1 MSKNLQ
7 NQINKIKQSIVNKNV
22 TNTSMATY
30 GKLNEIE
37 HSIYRHTQLS
47 KAGLKN
53 EAKTESTIINN
64 LINNFNASEE
74 GTVLKG
80 GISNNRYVWVAEDGA
95 CDDCMALDGTEYEFK
110 EDAPIPL
117 HPNCKCSIEEIYNE
131 EPNETDEEICD
142 CWQWL
147 DQMEE
152 IVGDAQGLQNNV
164 ENDMSDIETTEAEY
178 SGMDSDE
185 IQYLLNNLVSLMDT
199 YETMKNVLI
208 DFVYNYI
215 ELLNV
220 ANEDNQGIDKYYHAK
235 ANCEASQ
242 RGDFASAV
250 AEGLSGL
257 KEVWDSYFYAKAKKI
272 SIQEALKDSA
282 GDFEAN
288 KEGREKGEDC
298 PTGTCGDILKHRLP
312 KID

>member
-1 MSKNLQ
+1 MPKKLQ
-7 NQINKIKQSIVNKNV
+7 KQIDKIKKSIMDKNIP
-22 TNTSMATY
+22 NDSIATF

-37 HSIYRHTQLS
+37 HSLYRYNELS

-53 EAKTESTIINN
+53 DAKTEKSKVAN
-64 LINNFNASEE
+64 LVNNFNVTEN
-74 GTVLKG
+74 GLVLKG
-80 GISNNRYVWVAEDGA
+80 GISNTRYVWVAEDGA
-95 CDDCMALDGTEYEFK
+95 CDDCMELNGTEYEFK
-110 EDAPIPL
+110 DDAPCPL
-117 HPNCKCSIEEIYNE
+117 HPNCKCSIEMVE
-131 EPNETDEEICD
+131 DEEDEMCD
-142 CWQWL
+142 CWEWL
-147 DQMEE
+147 DQIEE
-152 IVGDAQGLQNNV
+152 MIGDAQSLQD
-164 ENDMSDIETTEAEY
+164 EIETDMSDIETTESEY

-215 ELLNV
+215 TLLNV
-220 ANEDNQGIDKYYHAK
+220 ANDDNQGIDKYYHAK

-242 RGDFASAV
+242 RGDFASAF

-257 KEVWDSYFYAKAKKI
+257 KEIWDSYFYAKAKKI
-272 SIQEALKDSA
+272 SIQKALEDSA

-288 KEGREKGEDC
+288 KEGREKGKDC

-312 KID
+312 KMD